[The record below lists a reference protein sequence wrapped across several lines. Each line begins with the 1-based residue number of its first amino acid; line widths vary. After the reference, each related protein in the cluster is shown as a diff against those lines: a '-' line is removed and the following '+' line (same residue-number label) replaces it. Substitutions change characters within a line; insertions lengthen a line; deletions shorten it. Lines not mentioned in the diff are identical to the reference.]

1 MDDDARLPRERT
13 LSVAGPLAR
22 RIGAHKVID
31 DPDLL
36 EGLGRD
42 ESCCEPVLPDLAIR
56 AHDRDDVIA
65 TLELCA
71 GAGVPVTARGGGTGK
86 SGGAI
91 PVRGGV
97 VLDLTRMDRI
107 VEIDRDDL
115 IAVAEPGV
123 ITGSFQQAVEAEGL
137 FYPPDP
143 NSLETCTLGG
153 NAAHNA
159 GGPRAFKYGV
169 TREYVLGA
177 EIALMGGARL
187 RTGRRTVKGVAGYD
201 VTALL
206 VGSEGTLGIFTALTL
221 RLLRRP
227 PALATLLLRFADEVA
242 AGRAV
247 GRIVAAG
254 LVPRVMEFMDR
265 VLVETLRRS
274 GAGAVPENTGAL
286 VLAEVDGPSTEI
298 VEAEAERL
306 AEAAEAEGAVEVLMA
321 RHGGERDR
329 LWAARRGLSDAI
341 RQAHG
346 FKIAEDV
353 CVPRSRAA
361 ELLEGLRGIGER
373 RGLTVASY
381 GHAGDGNYH
390 VNLLWDDEGFD
401 PGAALDDVFS
411 LVLALQGTITGEHG
425 VGLAKRAWL
434 PRELGPENLALLREL
449 KRVFDPAGLLN
460 PGKIF

>member
-1 MDDDARLPRERT
+1 MGEGDRIPRDKT
-13 LSVAGPLAR
+13 LKVAGPLAR
-22 RIGAHKVID
+22 RIGEHKVVD

-36 EGLGRD
+36 ESLGHD
-42 ESCCEPVLPDLAIR
+42 ESCCAPALPDLAVR

-65 TLELCA
+65 ALELCA
-71 GAGVPVTARGGGTGK
+71 AHGVPVTARGGGTGK

-91 PVRGGV
+91 PARGGV
-97 VLDLTRMDRI
+97 VLDLTRLDRI
-107 VEIDRDDL
+107 VEINRDDL
-115 IAVAEPGV
+115 LAVAEPGC
-123 ITGSFQQAVEAEGL
+123 ITGAFQQAVEDEGL

-169 TREYVLGA
+169 TREYVLGL
-177 EIALMGGARL
+177 ETALMGGATL

-206 VGSEGTLGIFTALTL
+206 VGSEGTLGVFTELTL
-221 RLLRRP
+221 RLLRKP
-227 PALATLLLRFADEVA
+227 PALATLLIRFADEVA

-254 LVPRVMEFMDR
+254 LVPRVMEFMDG

-274 GAGAVPENTGAL
+274 GAGAVPEDTGAL
-286 VLAEVDGPSTEI
+286 VLAEVDGASPELVETESL
-298 VEAEAERL
+298 RL
-306 AEAAEAEGAVEVLMA
+306 ADAAEAAGAVEVLMA

-341 RQAHG
+341 KQAHG

-361 ELLEGLRGIGER
+361 ELLEGLRVIGER
-373 RGLTVASY
+373 LGITIASY

-390 VNLLWDDEGFD
+390 VNLLWEDGGFD
-401 PGAALDDVFS
+401 PGPALDDLFA
-411 LVLALQGTITGEHG
+411 LVLSLQGTITGEHG

-434 PRELGPENLALLREL
+434 PRELGPDNIALLREL
-449 KRVFDPAGLLN
+449 KRVFDPTGLMN

>member
-1 MDDDARLPRERT
+1 MGEDERVPRERT
-13 LSVAGPLAR
+13 LMVAGPLSR
-22 RIGAHKVID
+22 RVGSHKVID

-36 EGLGRD
+36 ESLGRD
-42 ESCCEPVLPDLAIR
+42 ESCCAPVAPDLAVR
-56 AHDRDDVIA
+56 AHTRDDVIA

-71 GAGVPVTARGGGTGK
+71 GHGVPVTARGGGTGK
-86 SGGAI
+86 VGGAI
-91 PVRGGV
+91 PARGGV
-97 VLDLTRMDRI
+97 VLDLTRLNSI
-107 VEIDRDDL
+107 VEINRDDL
-115 IAVAEPGV
+115 LAVVEPGLV
-123 ITGSFQQAVEAEGL
+123 TGVFQQAVEDEGL

-177 EIALMGGARL
+177 ETVLMGGRVL

-201 VTALL
+201 VTSLL
-206 VGSEGTLGIFTALTL
+206 VGSEGTLGVFTGLTL
-221 RLLRRP
+221 RLVHRP

-254 LVPRVMEFMDR
+254 LVPRVMEFMDG

-274 GAGAVPENTGAL
+274 GAGSVPEGTGAL
-286 VLAEVDGPSTEI
+286 VLAEVDGASPEI
-298 VEAEAERL
+298 VEAESLRL
-306 AEAAEAEGAVEVLMA
+306 AEAAEAAGAIEVLMA
-321 RHGGERDR
+321 SHGGERDR

-341 RQAHG
+341 KEAHG

-373 RGLTVASY
+373 RGLIVASY

-390 VNLLWDDEGFD
+390 VNLLWDDAGVD
-401 PGAALDDVFS
+401 PGPALADVFG
-411 LVLALQGTITGEHG
+411 LVLSLRGTITGEHG

-434 PRELGPENLALLREL
+434 PRELGSENIALLRDL
-449 KRVFDPAGLLN
+449 KRVFDPAGLMN